1 MYTSKWNI
9 GIDIYQNKIQLVATK
24 RHRKYWSLCECWQQQ
39 FPFEI
44 TDNSDPEQHQI
55 LLKLLIQWRQKL
67 PKNCAVSIALPAV
80 RTLKQQLP
88 LPSQVHLQQP
98 ELGWYLQSQA
108 EKCFPM
114 NVHELTID
122 YRVVDQQ
129 VYLNGARKADIAFWQ
144 NLLAQSGF
152 NLLAIDVAPI
162 ALRYIARY
170 CGLPD
175 ECWLVHYRQGEWLWS
190 GPISLPAN
198 YNHVSD
204 HEITTL
210 SQLLPHLTTEG
221 HGSALPIYLITDH
234 SNIAQPPDTATP
246 QTAHESHLQWPSHKW
261 ELLQAFQHHNL
272 KLPRQLGD
280 FVIAA
285 GLALRHRD
293 I

>member
-24 RHRKYWSLCECWQQQ
+24 RRRKYWSLCECWQQQ
-39 FPFEI
+39 LPFEI

-55 LLKLLIQWRQKL
+55 LLKVLLQWRQKL

-80 RTLKQQLP
+80 RTLKQQFSLP
-88 LPSQVHLQQP
+88 TQHHLQQP
-98 ELGWYLQSQA
+98 ELDWYLHSQA

-114 NVHELTID
+114 NVHELAID
-122 YRVVDQQ
+122 YRVINQQ
-129 VYLNGARKADIAFWQ
+129 VYLNGARKTDIAFWQ
-144 NLLAQSGF
+144 NLLTQSGF
-152 NLLAIDVAPI
+152 NLLAIDVAPV
-162 ALRYIARY
+162 ALRYVARH

-198 YNHVSD
+198 YNHVQD
-204 HEITTL
+204 NEITTL
-210 SQLLPHLTTEG
+210 SQLLPHLNAEDHNAT
-221 HGSALPIYLITDH
+221 LPIYLITDH
-234 SNIAQPPDTATP
+234 LDIALPSDQADHHTKG
-246 QTAHESHLQWPSHKW
+246 HSHRW
-261 ELLQAFQHHNL
+261 ELRQAFQYHNL

-285 GLALRHRD
+285 GLALRHGD